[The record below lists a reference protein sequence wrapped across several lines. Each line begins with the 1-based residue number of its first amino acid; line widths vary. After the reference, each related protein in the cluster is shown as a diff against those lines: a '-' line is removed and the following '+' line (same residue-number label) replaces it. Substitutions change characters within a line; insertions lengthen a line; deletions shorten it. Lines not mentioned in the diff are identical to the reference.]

1 MIRTGTL
8 HIVAGNLHVGKT
20 EARNGNGGILAI
32 RVRNV
37 LEGTA
42 DNLYRCRLIDRINA
56 VVPQF
61 EMDVT
66 ISRHRILKRAIPE
79 YNRLDILVRQLNR
92 IPLRI
97 DEALWPLAKIRFR
110 TVADP
115 LK

>member
-32 RVRNV
+32 RVGNV

-61 EMDVT
+61 EMDVNPGT
-66 ISRHRILKRAIPE
+66 VFLNVQFRNTTDSISLF
-79 YNRLDILVRQLNR
+79 VS
-92 IPLRI
+92 
-97 DEALWPLAKIRFR
+97 
-110 TVADP
+110 
-115 LK
+115 

>member
-32 RVRNV
+32 RVGNV

-61 EMDVT
+61 EMVFLNVQFRNTTDS
-66 ISRHRILKRAIPE
+66 ISLF
-79 YNRLDILVRQLNR
+79 VS
-92 IPLRI
+92 
-97 DEALWPLAKIRFR
+97 
-110 TVADP
+110 
-115 LK
+115 

>member
-32 RVRNV
+32 RVGNV

-61 EMDVT
+61 EMDVRYPGT
-66 ISRHRILKRAIPE
+66 VFLNEQFRNATDSISLS
-79 YNRLDILVRQLNR
+79 VS
-92 IPLRI
+92 
-97 DEALWPLAKIRFR
+97 
-110 TVADP
+110 
-115 LK
+115 